1 MQCAVAQILLYYDQ
15 RLKRRRRKMKTD
27 TSKKGL
33 FIGATVGLVLF
44 IFIGLLPSS
53 FVGGVLGLK
62 IASYLLGNAVESA
75 LLSRAVVGLSMM
87 AGILATGCVFVAGTS
102 LIGWGIAHVTL
113 SSKFRRVQ
121 GSV

>member
-1 MQCAVAQILLYYDQ
+1 
-15 RLKRRRRKMKTD
+15 MKTD

-33 FIGATVGLVLF
+33 YIGATVGLVLF

-62 IASYLLGNAVESA
+62 IASYLMGNAVETA
-75 LLSRAVVGLSMM
+75 LLSRAVVGLAMVT
-87 AGILATGCVFVAGTS
+87 GILATGCVFVAGTS
-102 LIGWGIAHVTL
+102 LIGWGIAHLTL

>member
-1 MQCAVAQILLYYDQ
+1 
-15 RLKRRRRKMKTD
+15 MKTD

-33 FIGATVGLVLF
+33 YIGATVGLVLF
-44 IFIGLLPSS
+44 IFVGLLPSS

-62 IASYLLGNAVESA
+62 FASYLMGTSVETA

-102 LIGWGIAHVTL
+102 LIGWGIAHLTL
-113 SSKFRRVQ
+113 SAKFRRVQ